1 MRTAAT
7 STRIQKL
14 EFQNRSSSFPTL
26 FVDCFTLLSFR
37 KSVKE
42 IMNSLIEPDYT
53 HIQFQYEVLGM
64 TCQEIATANPPM
76 NEFAIR
82 QMVETFSWSEPAA
95 SNELAVQTHT
105 LASMS
110 PEEAAEELLQQA
122 KAELTKASVVK
133 QLALFN
139 RFASAESQILSKL
152 SQAISQVDPMDT
164 KTLKSLVGA
173 LQALS
178 QQNPLM
184 TVKAAT
190 EEGEDGRVV
199 VQIMN
204 QVSSE

>member
-1 MRTAAT
+1 
-7 STRIQKL
+7 
-14 EFQNRSSSFPTL
+14 
-26 FVDCFTLLSFR
+26 
-37 KSVKE
+37 
-42 IMNSLIEPDYT
+42 MNSLIEPDYT